1 MVFVCFWMFSG
12 VATKNVA
19 TSANEEV
26 ICIIE
31 GVQMGDV
38 DVSDELGFDM
48 SRGEDVFLTDD
59 NSIHGN
65 KDDVEEHTCLDY
77 GSFGSP
83 LSNEKVDDYVS
94 SFLLTVDT
102 IFMF

>member
-1 MVFVCFWMFSG
+1 MFSG
-12 VATKNVA
+12 VVIKNVA
-19 TSANEEV
+19 IGANGEV
-26 ICIIE
+26 FYVIE

-38 DVSDELGFDM
+38 DLSDEPRFDM
-48 SRGEDVFLTDD
+48 NRGEDVFLTGD

-65 KDDVEEHTCLDY
+65 IDDVEEHMGLDY

-94 SFLLTVDT
+94 SLLIVDT
-102 IFMF
+102 IFML

>member
-1 MVFVCFWMFSG
+1 MFSS

-19 TSANEEV
+19 IGANEEFL
-26 ICIIE
+26 CIIE

-48 SRGEDVFLTDD
+48 SRKKNVFLIGD

-65 KDDVEEHTCLDY
+65 RDDVEKHMGLDY
-77 GSFGSP
+77 ASFGSP

-94 SFLLTVDT
+94 SSLLIVDT
-102 IFMF
+102 IFVL